1 MSELKHHGIKGQ
13 KWGVRRFQNSD
24 GSLTAAGRK
33 RYSTDDYKNTLD
45 KVKQADK
52 TLNTVKKSI
61 NEADAK
67 SYEKKVKY
75 ELSKM
80 SDKELQQ
87 AVSRL
92 NMEERYS
99 QVMNQRYRLEQGE
112 SRVNKILDVA
122 GSALTGAA
130 TALTIAVA
138 IKELTH
144 R

>member
-1 MSELKHHGIKGQ
+1 MSDLQHHGIKGQ
-13 KWGVRRFQNSD
+13 KWGIRRFQNSD

-45 KVKQADK
+45 KVKRADE
-52 TLNTVKKSI
+52 TLNTVKKTI

-75 ELSKM
+75 DLSKM
-80 SDKELQQ
+80 SDEELQR
-87 AVSRL
+87 AISRL
-92 NMEERYS
+92 SLEERYS
-99 QVMNQRYRLEQGE
+99 QMMKQHYRLEQGE
-112 SRVNKILDVA
+112 NRVNKILDVA

-138 IKELTH
+138 IKELTQ

>member
-52 TLNTVKKSI
+52 TLNTVKKAI

>member
-52 TLNTVKKSI
+52 TLNTVKKAI

-138 IKELTH
+138 IKELTQ

>member
-1 MSELKHHGIKGQ
+1 MSDLQHHGIKGQ

-52 TLNTVKKSI
+52 TLNTVKKAI

-138 IKELTH
+138 IKELTQ

>member
-33 RYSTDDYKNTLD
+33 RYGAEDYKNTLN

-52 TLNTVKKSI
+52 TLNTVKKAI

-87 AVSRL
+87 AVNRL

-112 SRVNKILDVA
+112 SKVNKILDVA

-138 IKELTH
+138 IKELTNK
-144 R
+144 